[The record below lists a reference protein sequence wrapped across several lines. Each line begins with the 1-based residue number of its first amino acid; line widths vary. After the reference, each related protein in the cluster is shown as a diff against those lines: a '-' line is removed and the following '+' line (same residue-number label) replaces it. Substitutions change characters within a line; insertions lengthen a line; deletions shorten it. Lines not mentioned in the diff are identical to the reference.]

1 MIKAFKTFW
10 KDYGTCMKV
19 YGNWLKKHWKG
30 YLVFTGILM
39 SLEGL
44 WFFREDIRDGIEEKV
59 ETLKSK
65 KQES

>member
-10 KDYGTCMKV
+10 KDYGTCLKV
-19 YGNWLKKHWKG
+19 YDNWLKKHWKG

-39 SLEGL
+39 GLERL

>member
-19 YGNWLKKHWKG
+19 YSNWLKKHWKG